1 MIRGV
6 VYFLIVVLITI
17 GDSFADESCTGTLGE
32 QDHNCAAGE
41 FWSLTDQD
49 CVTCETG
56 RYCPRIS
63 STNNGIAYCCPEP
76 FSQSDEGAASI
87 TDCYAKLQCGSE
99 NVYIY
104 CDSFDNDNNCEL
116 DTENSGYSV
125 QGYFDPNID

>member
-76 FSQSDEGAASI
+76 FTQSDYGTTSI
-87 TDCYAKLQCGSE
+87 AGCYAKLQCGSE
-99 NVYIY
+99 EVYIY
-104 CDSFDNDNNCEL
+104 CDSFDENNNCVI
-116 DTENSGYSV
+116 DIENSGYSV